1 MAPVRWGVLGTAKI
15 AIPLIEGV
23 REAAGDAQVTAV
35 ASRDAATARAYAE
48 QHGVPRAIEGYDALL
63 ADPEIDAVYICLPN
77 GMHHD
82 WTMRALEA
90 RKHVLC
96 EKPYTRHPDEAVEAF
111 GRAEAFGLVLSEAFM
126 WRHNPQTQLLREAL
140 TEIGRLESMH
150 ATFGF
155 RLADQTNHR
164 LDPDD
169 GGSLMDVGCY
179 CLNGSRMIAG
189 EEPARVFAR
198 HEPGPGHADLR
209 MTGVLEFPSGFT
221 ATFASTFTAGTQG
234 IHVVGHDGIVFVP
247 DPWHCRQGLVVVN
260 GEERRVT
267 PANSYALEVADVTR
281 AIQTDGE
288 VLVGRDET
296 IAQARA
302 IEAVYRSADSG
313 AVVTL
318 GS

>member
-23 REAAGDAQVTAV
+23 REAGGDAQVTAV
-35 ASRDAATARAYAE
+35 ASRDGAKARAYAE
-48 QHGVPRAIEGYDALL
+48 QHGVPRAIEGYEAML
-63 ADPEIDAVYICLPN
+63 ADPDIDAVYICLPN

-90 RKHVLC
+90 GKHVLC
-96 EKPYTRHPDEAVEAF
+96 EKPYTRRADEAVEAF
-111 GRAEAFGLVLSEAFM
+111 GRAEAFGLLLSEAFM

-155 RLADQTNHR
+155 RLEDQTNHR
-164 LDPDD
+164 LDAVD

-179 CLNGSRMIAG
+179 CINGSRMIAG
-189 EEPARVFAR
+189 EEPSRVFAR

-221 ATFASTFTAGTQG
+221 ATFASTFTASTQG
-234 IHVVGHDGIVFVP
+234 IEVVGEHGIVRVP
-247 DPWHCRQGLVVVN
+247 DPWHCRQGVVIVD
-260 GEERRVT
+260 GDERRVT

-296 IAQARA
+296 IGQARA
-302 IEAVYRSADSG
+302 IEAVYRSADTGEPVSLAG
-313 AVVTL
+313 
-318 GS
+318 